1 MNLSG
6 ADRDVAGVGV
16 MTSELE
22 FWRQDPATKAESIA
36 QEVER
41 LSRRARAAG
50 LAVTAYILDL
60 AVEEARKAARTEE
73 KEQHSGR

>member
-1 MNLSG
+1 
-6 ADRDVAGVGV
+6 
-16 MTSELE
+16 MTNELE

-36 QEVER
+36 REVER

-60 AVEEARKAARTEE
+60 AVEEARKDARTEG
-73 KEQHSGR
+73 KEQHSRA

>member
-16 MTSELE
+16 MTNELE

-36 QEVER
+36 REVER

-60 AVEEARKAARTEE
+60 AVEEARKDARTD
-73 KEQHSGR
+73 